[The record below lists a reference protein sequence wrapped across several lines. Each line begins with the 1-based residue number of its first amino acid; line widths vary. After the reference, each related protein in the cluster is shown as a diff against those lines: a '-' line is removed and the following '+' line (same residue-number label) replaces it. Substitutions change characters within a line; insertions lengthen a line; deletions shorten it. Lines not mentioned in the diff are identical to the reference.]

1 MYLAPRAR
9 SRCFRFEGFEVDPR
23 RGELRKD
30 GERRHLQGVPF
41 QVLEL
46 LLEHPGELVTR
57 EELRLSIWPQDVH
70 IDFDEAIATAV
81 VKLRKVLGDTS
92 RHSRIIETLPGRG
105 FRFLL
110 EVETSPEVPA
120 VQEPGWRRPRWAI
133 LGGLTGCIALGA
145 LVVALPWPSRP
156 VPSVLPLPARVHG
169 ETGTE
174 YLADAVPT
182 FLSTFLAGIPGLE
195 TKVQPSTFEVE
206 KVQWDLDRIA
216 KAYGA
221 RNLLLSAITAQGGR
235 VVLQVQLVDAGT
247 REVRWARQYEGPL
260 GELQLLAS
268 QAAEAMLPTLRPGGP
283 AVAPNRIR
291 VTSFGAEMALE
302 EGRYYLSRFADFYRP
317 EDAER
322 CRAALEKALSL
333 DPACAGAAGTLAY
346 LQVFRSWCATS
357 PDRKERCLTE
367 ATAWGRRALG
377 IEPSCGL
384 AWAALAQAEA
394 GRPRS
399 DPETVLAMALRGAWL
414 SPRDPL
420 AHQALGGAA
429 GGSYLMA
436 ATGRHIADLNPFSA
450 GDAAMG
456 ALGLAWTGRPGEA
469 LDLIDRA
476 LRFSGATAP
485 FPAAARAHALI
496 QLGRLEEAAA
506 TLVKAGQA
514 SKEAL
519 WEQELLR
526 EVHFELAAA
535 KGDVGLMRRLSEEIL
550 RKVLDPETGDAGLA
564 ANTCGF
570 VLPGMMKAGHP
581 EAVLGLLGKVVDG
594 MADNHFARVLRD
606 PAFLPLRS
614 DPRFGQVLRAARQ
627 GNERTLKAL
636 EEARERGELADY
648 LMPVIGE
655 LKAELGI

>member
-1 MYLAPRAR
+1 MYLAPRAPSR
-9 SRCFRFEGFEVDPR
+9 SFRFEGFEVDAR
-23 RGELRKD
+23 HGELRKD
-30 GERRHLQGVPF
+30 GERLHLQGVPF
-41 QVLEL
+41 QVLEV

-57 EELRLSIWPQDVH
+57 EELRRSIWPEDVH

-81 VKLRKVLGDTS
+81 VKLRKALGDSS
-92 RHSRIIETLPGRG
+92 RNSRIIETLPGRG
-105 FRFLL
+105 FRFLV
-110 EVETSPEVPA
+110 EVETSLEGLP
-120 VQEPGWRRPRWAI
+120 VQEPGWRRPRWAV
-133 LGGLTGCIALGA
+133 LGGLTGCIALGT
-145 LVVALPWPSRP
+145 LVVAHPWPRHP

-169 ETGTE
+169 EAGTE

-182 FLSTFLAGIPGLE
+182 FLSTSLAGIPGLE

-221 RNLLLSAITAQGGR
+221 RNLLLSAITAKGGR
-235 VVLQVQLVDAGT
+235 VVLQVQLVDSAT
-247 REVRWARQYEGPL
+247 RDVRWARQYEGPL
-260 GELQLLAS
+260 GELQQLAS

-283 AVAPNRIR
+283 AVAPARIR
-291 VTSFGAEMALE
+291 AASFGAEMALE
-302 EGRYYLSRFADFYRP
+302 EGRYYLNRYPDYYKP

-322 CRAALEKALSL
+322 CRAALEKALAL
-333 DPACAGAAGTLAY
+333 DPGCASAAATLAY

-357 PDRKERCLTE
+357 PDQKERCLTE

-377 IEPSCGL
+377 IDLSCGL

-394 GRPRS
+394 GRPQ
-399 DPETVLAMALRGAWL
+399 PEPEKVLAMALRGAWL

-436 ATGRHIADLNPFSA
+436 ATGKHIADLNPLSA

-456 ALGLAWTGRPGEA
+456 SLGLAWIGRPGEG

-476 LRFSGATAP
+476 LRFNGAPAP
-485 FPAAARAHALI
+485 FPAAAKAHALI

-506 TLVKAGQA
+506 TLAKAGQG
-514 SKEAL
+514 SKDAL

-526 EVHFELAAA
+526 EVRFELAAA
-535 KGDVGLMRRLSEEIL
+535 QGDAVLMSRLSEEIL
-550 RKVLDPETGDAGLA
+550 RKVLDPETGDPGLA

-581 EAVLGLLGKVVDG
+581 EAVLGLLGRVVEG
-594 MADNHFARVLRD
+594 MGDNPFARVLRD
-606 PAFLPLRS
+606 PVFLPLRS
-614 DPRFGQVLRAARQ
+614 DPRFEQILKAARQ
-627 GNERTLKAL
+627 GNERTLRAL
-636 EEARERGELADY
+636 EEARTRGELADY
-648 LMPVIGE
+648 LVPVIGE